1 MKCPIKTPVRVIE
14 TNGSIVDAE
23 NEMVIKVLYRNQI
36 YDLQVQQLH
45 YAAKAI
51 NSYEKLK
58 DLADDLK
65 SGLSYLRD
73 TNQIPYGFGIDRL
86 EEKLQALK
94 EAEKL

>member
-58 DLADDLK
+58 DLADDLR
-65 SGLSYLRD
+65 SGLAYLRE
-73 TNQIPYGFGIDRL
+73 TKTEPYGFGIDRL
-86 EEKLQALK
+86 EEKLQALE
-94 EAEKL
+94 EAEKE